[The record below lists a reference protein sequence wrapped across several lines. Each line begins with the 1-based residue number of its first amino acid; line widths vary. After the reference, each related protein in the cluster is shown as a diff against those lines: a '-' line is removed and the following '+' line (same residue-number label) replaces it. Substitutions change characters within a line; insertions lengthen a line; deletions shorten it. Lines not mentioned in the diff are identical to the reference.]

1 MTVWQGLFRK
11 FDQNDLDEIEQF
23 LEKEQK
29 DWEGSLFQWSVV
41 LICV

>member
-1 MTVWQGLFRK
+1 MTLLWQGLFRK

-29 DWEGSLFQWSVV
+29 DWEGSLSQCKAWY
-41 LICV
+41 

>member
-1 MTVWQGLFRK
+1 MTVLKWQGLFRK

-29 DWEGSLFQWSVV
+29 DWEGSLSQFKAWY
-41 LICV
+41 

>member
-1 MTVWQGLFRK
+1 MTVLQGLFRK

-29 DWEGSLFQWSVV
+29 DWEGSLYQFKVWY
-41 LICV
+41 